1 MSKKIFCPCW
11 GLFFAFLG
19 AISAQEPFFRA
30 PVAPLCGPQ
39 TQTALYI
46 DVEKV
51 DLVPMIAKGSAFAAE
66 MIDSFVTEPEKA
78 AQMKITVP
86 LFLAGYISPVSL
98 FFDELKKNR
107 LGAFYL
113 VDEQQNRFIAIACG
127 ERSAEELLPVRE
139 KLNGLKNLGLPI
151 RRTFVRHGFLIAPL
165 YDPSLTDED
174 FKILIRARFAEA
186 NKAPN
191 GQFDEIFAQNPDAVL
206 TLARINDAESKQRF
220 SDWAAD
226 FTASADSG
234 DDRAKEFAALCAKF
248 FPNTLGAFDRAILTV
263 PADFSALNVALQTDS
278 PESAARFISN
288 FNDFRGEMIR
298 FIGTGTEEKHQKG
311 ASLYDALLEKLTP
324 KADGK
329 TVLWRFDGAWTEAVQ
344 PIAAQLFRLSVA
356 GPGPVNISQP
366 ADPAAVPE
374 TDPVKP
380 L

>member
-1 MSKKIFCPCW
+1 
-11 GLFFAFLG
+11 
-19 AISAQEPFFRA
+19 
-30 PVAPLCGPQ
+30 
-39 TQTALYI
+39 
-46 DVEKV
+46 
-51 DLVPMIAKGSAFAAE
+51 MIAKGSAFAAE
-66 MIDSFVTEPEKA
+66 MIDSFVTEPEKV

-113 VDEQQNRFIAIACG
+113 VDEPQNRFIAIACG

-234 DDRAKEFAALCAKF
+234 DDRAKEFAALCVKF

-278 PESAARFISN
+278 PESAARFVSN